1 MCLAVIRNASKISK
15 YTPTYVMEKAISGPE
30 KEKKNVKQ
38 YELEFVEVGSR
49 WVWRGTFVI
58 SQEKKYE

>member
-1 MCLAVIRNASKISK
+1 
-15 YTPTYVMEKAISGPE
+15 MEKAISGPE